1 MSGWKK
7 VDHENGNQ
15 KKAGAAILISEKID
29 FKIKTD
35 NEKRRTLYN
44 DQGTNQEEYI
54 IIVIIYAHI

>member
-1 MSGWKK
+1 VSGWKK